1 MIHLDLNDDTLFG
14 NADAEDENDDL
25 FMSYAISDKPEVQR
39 FLDYSKPIAI
49 ARAYKGEGKS
59 SLLKLTKIKV
69 SSLGTNHIVINSS
82 APNLS
87 PNLDTD
93 DNDLWVREWKTQIF
107 KLIANEVGTKIG
119 IAYRDDAISLVEEAQ
134 NNGFKEKSVIRS
146 IIERLTPPYINPNF
160 KGIDN
165 TQDKGKIIE
174 RFLSEKSWN
183 IWLII
188 DDIDQNFQNTNK
200 NKIKI
205 AAFFTAIRHLTQ
217 QLPELRIRATI
228 RPNVWTT
235 LKLEYESLSHLEQY
249 MQDMTWNLDDFYK
262 LFAGR
267 IEGYLKR
274 KNIYDDISFTG
285 TSEIDKREEKIQLI
299 FQNPM
304 PWGQKNKSPISI
316 LYTLS
321 RHRPRW
327 GIELA
332 KKAGESAA
340 ISGNGKIRYDDIKSK
355 LSDFGLQRI
364 IDAVAEFKSQC
375 PQVEDLLIAFKGQ
388 PNKYTTDK
396 LFKTIEKR
404 ILQGLQ
410 PKIIGVIGTA
420 GAKEVAQFLYQIG
433 FLSARNDISNNEYEH
448 ILYAEKPS
456 LLKTSTNLDQGY
468 LWEIHPIFRDA
479 LDLKDFLMK

>member
-304 PWGQKNKSPISI
+304 P
-316 LYTLS
+316 
-321 RHRPRW
+321 
-327 GIELA
+327 
-332 KKAGESAA
+332 
-340 ISGNGKIRYDDIKSK
+340 
-355 LSDFGLQRI
+355 
-364 IDAVAEFKSQC
+364 
-375 PQVEDLLIAFKGQ
+375 
-388 PNKYTTDK
+388 
-396 LFKTIEKR
+396 
-404 ILQGLQ
+404 
-410 PKIIGVIGTA
+410 
-420 GAKEVAQFLYQIG
+420 
-433 FLSARNDISNNEYEH
+433 
-448 ILYAEKPS
+448 
-456 LLKTSTNLDQGY
+456 
-468 LWEIHPIFRDA
+468 
-479 LDLKDFLMK
+479 